1 MSDQT
6 EKRII
11 PASNEPSAVL
21 ARAFGECR
29 EGQIP
34 RQLAAG
40 YLNVPSGQ
48 TETDVDNI
56 IAMLDGYARSGGSRL
71 KIDVVDG
78 QGEVLSRQYHH
89 GRCDVGSPWACGT
102 PFDVLEE

>member
-1 MSDQT
+1 MSDQI
-6 EKRII
+6 EK
-11 PASNEPSAVL
+11 NNTMLSA
-21 ARAFGECR
+21 
-29 EGQIP
+29 
-34 RQLAAG
+34 
-40 YLNVPSGQ
+40 Q

-56 IAMLDGYARSGGSRL
+56 IAMLDGYTQSGGSRL
-71 KIDVVDG
+71 KINVVEG

>member
-6 EKRII
+6 EKNII
-11 PASNEPSAVL
+11 VP
-21 ARAFGECR
+21 GE
-29 EGQIP
+29 
-34 RQLAAG
+34 
-40 YLNVPSGQ
+40 Q
-48 TETDVDNI
+48 TEIDVDNI
-56 IAMLDGYARSGGSRL
+56 IAMLDGYAQSGGSRL